1 MDKELNYTFDDEDYA
16 YPIDYGEFQDFITN
30 EFASTYGL
38 SYGTANNI
46 IEDMDL
52 WVLLEEDYQ
61 EAILEHFEEEARES
75 FLDYKGY
82 QKDPLGYY
90 GVSES
95 DFH

>member
-1 MDKELNYTFDDEDYA
+1 MEKELNYTFDDEDYT
-16 YPIDYGEFQDFITN
+16 YSVDYEEFQDFITN

-38 SYGTANNI
+38 IYETANNI

-52 WVLLEEDYQ
+52 WDLLEEDYQ

-75 FLDYKGY
+75 FLDYKEH